1 MATEVLFQNDVKS
14 EEIEGF
20 HVCLQP
26 RTNGEQLLGN
36 NWQYFNVDTIELVE
50 TGPGTLLA
58 KTWEQALHH
67 LVVNLVR
74 TIEHDT

>member
-1 MATEVLFQNDVKS
+1 
-14 EEIEGF
+14 
-20 HVCLQP
+20 
-26 RTNGEQLLGN
+26 
-36 NWQYFNVDTIELVE
+36 
-50 TGPGTLLA
+50 LLA